1 MTNFKTIQRGVICI
15 TAAAL
20 LGACATP
27 PNPDGSAAAATDD
40 DPCSVGRSTAVGVL
54 AGAAI
59 GALMN
64 GSKGAAQGAAVGGI
78 IGVAA
83 CVAIN
88 VKSRQT
94 RTAEAA
100 DADYRR
106 ARGALPT
113 EPTVVSYAPKLAS
126 AKVQRGQPMY
136 INSSLELVN
145 GSVKP
150 VREVREELAI
160 FNPDGTQFKSGTK
173 PFSASTAGRYENSF
187 EVKLPSA
194 APQGLYAL
202 KTQVYVNGNLAAT
215 RDLSTQVVWNGHTA
229 TLLASN

>member
-1 MTNFKTIQRGVICI
+1 MTKFQTFQRGAICI
-15 TAAAL
+15 TAAAM
-20 LGACATP
+20 LGACATSQN
-27 PNPDGSAAAATDD
+27 PNGSAAQTGD
-40 DPCSVGRSTAVGVL
+40 DPCSVSRSTVVGVL

-64 GSKGAAQGAAVGGI
+64 GTKGAAQGAAVGGV

-94 RTAEAA
+94 KTADVA
-100 DADYRR
+100 DAEYRQT
-106 ARGALPT
+106 RGALPA
-113 EPTVVSYAPKLAS
+113 EPTVVSYAPKLAA
-126 AKVQRGQPMY
+126 AKVQRGQPMF
-136 INSSLELVN
+136 ITSSLELVN
-145 GSVKP
+145 GSVQP

-160 FNPDGTQFKSGTK
+160 FNPDGTQFKTGTK
-173 PFSASTAGRYENSF
+173 PFSAHSAGRYENSF

-215 RDLSTQVVWNGHTA
+215 RDLSTQVVWNGNTA